1 MSITR
6 ETSAAFSVGDAVRFP
21 LGSRTARAVI
31 VEDRG
36 PIGAQGRRIYRV
48 RVDYDPDDSVT
59 FEMPGEEMELVPADD
74 ALARPIENSEAVD
87 YLQRGGLIS
96 MLQTATSD
104 GKQIGVWLRRD
115 SLGNVTHTFA
125 ADRGLV
131 GGAVIPSGA
140 VYDNRVFTA
149 KSDHV
154 LRFIENFGL
163 VRPDAKAV
171 LKTVGTA
178 P

>member
-1 MSITR
+1 MNVIP
-6 ETSAAFSVGDAVRFP
+6 ETFAAFSVDDVVRFP
-21 LGSRTARAVI
+21 LGPRKAHGVI
-31 VEDRG
+31 IEDRG
-36 PIGAQGRRIYRV
+36 PIGVQGRRIYRV
-48 RVDYDPDDSVT
+48 RVDHDPDDSEA

-74 ALARPIENSEAVD
+74 ALARPIEDSEAVD

-96 MLQTATSD
+96 MLQASTSNE
-104 GKQIGVWLRRD
+104 KQIGVWLRRD

-140 VYDNRVFTA
+140 VHNNRVSSTKKDEVSKFVE
-149 KSDHV
+149 S
-154 LRFIENFGL
+154 FGL
-163 VRPDAKAV
+163 GRRDANAV